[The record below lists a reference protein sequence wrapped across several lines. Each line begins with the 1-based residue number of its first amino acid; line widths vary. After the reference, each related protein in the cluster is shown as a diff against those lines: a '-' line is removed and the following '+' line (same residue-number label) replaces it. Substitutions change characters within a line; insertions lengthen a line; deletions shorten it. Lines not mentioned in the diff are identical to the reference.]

1 MPATPQLTVDLLA
14 FGNPHFLDI
23 PLVGD
28 KLGIIDAHLAVLGI
42 SAGVSCILYIVS
54 KLGIIDA
61 HLAVLGISAGVSCI
75 LYIVHWNSYAV
86 AECNARL
93 Q

>member
-42 SAGVSCILYIVS
+42 SAGVSCILYIV
-54 KLGIIDA
+54 
-61 HLAVLGISAGVSCI
+61 
-75 LYIVHWNSYAV
+75 HWNSYAV